1 VNSGTGRCLWTQK
14 NGLYGQLV
22 KNLKDYANGYGQFL
36 VRTLWALV
44 RIFANAECNTAVA
57 GFVARR
63 NIRDG
68 PPTEAGVLESMPL
81 LRYSLMLSTQQRPIL
96 GLKWEH
102 KGLRNEDADSDLL
115 LSEESFPVELRP
127 PIAYRH
133 DRQRF
138 SEG

>member
-1 VNSGTGRCLWTQK
+1 ML
-14 NGLYGQLV
+14 
-22 KNLKDYANGYGQFL
+22 
-36 VRTLWALV
+36 
-44 RIFANAECNTAVA
+44 TAVA

-102 KGLRNEDADSDLL
+102 KGAAERGRRLRPL
-115 LSEESFPVELRP
+115 LSEVSVPVELRP